1 MANGPCGRDERSN
14 EKHVAA
20 PLAANDEATDTQ
32 LPAVVVRSLVLG
44 AITADTIAATRA

>member
-20 PLAANDEATDTQ
+20 PFAANDEATDTQ
-32 LPAVVVRSLVLG
+32 SLVLV
-44 AITADTIAATRA
+44 AKTADTIVARRA